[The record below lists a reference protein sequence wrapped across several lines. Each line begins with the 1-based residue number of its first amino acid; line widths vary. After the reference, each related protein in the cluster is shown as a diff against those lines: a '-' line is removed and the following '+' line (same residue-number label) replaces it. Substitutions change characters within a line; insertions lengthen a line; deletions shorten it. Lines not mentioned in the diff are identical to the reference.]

1 MVVILLYYTFF
12 YTACKKLSL
21 IYLRNGIMCCKTS
34 KWKEIYWK
42 SEIQNWFG
50 TLEKQINEL
59 TVFLTTVSVT
69 VS

>member
-1 MVVILLYYTFF
+1 MESCVARLLKF
-12 YTACKKLSL
+12 
-21 IYLRNGIMCCKTS
+21 
-34 KWKEIYWK
+34 WK

>member
-1 MVVILLYYTFF
+1 
-12 YTACKKLSL
+12 
-21 IYLRNGIMCCKTS
+21 MCCKTS

-42 SEIQNWFG
+42 SEIKNWFG